1 MSSQSGLHRHRIDA
15 FNLPRFG
22 GGGGTTTTTNSDPWE
37 GQQPYLKD
45 IMAKAQGLYNAEG
58 PSYYPNSTVS
68 PFTDQQRAAFDQA
81 YQFGMGGGSAAMQ
94 GAVGNVADT
103 LNGTYLMAGN
113 PYFSAMSD
121 RIAAE
126 VMPRV
131 NASFEAAGR
140 GDSGLASRAA
150 ALGLGDAIGGLAY
163 QNYGTERGNQM
174 TAAGLAPGID
184 QGIYSGLN
192 AATGAAGM
200 YQQMS
205 QQQLNDL
212 VNRWNYNQNLDW
224 NKLGNYSQMVQGNY
238 GQNTTTT
245 SNAAS
250 NPFGTIMGGL
260 MGGLGLFNMFSDR
273 RIKENIR
280 RIGMADN
287 GLPIYAYNYIGDP
300 IPRIGFMA
308 DEVEMLHPEAVTVM
322 GNGYKGVNYALAVQ

>member
-1 MSSQSGLHRHRIDA
+1 MSTQSGLHRHRIDA

-37 GQQPYLKD
+37 GQQPFLTD
-45 IMAKAQGLYNAEG
+45 IFGKAQDLYNAPG

-68 PFTDQQRAAFDQA
+68 PFTDQQKAAFDQV
-81 YQFGMGGGSAAMQ
+81 YQFGMGGGSPAMS

-103 LNGTYLMAGN
+103 LSGNYLMAGN

-174 TAAGLAPGID
+174 TAAGLAPAID
-184 QGIYSGLN
+184 QGLYSGLN

-200 YQQMS
+200 YQNMS

-212 VNRWNYNQNLDW
+212 VNRWNYEQNLDW

-238 GQNTTTT
+238 GGTTT
-245 SNAAS
+245 STSQTPTNTL
-250 NPFGTIMGGL
+250 GTIGSL
-260 MGGLGLFNMFSDR
+260 LTGGLGLFSMFSDR
-273 RIKENIR
+273 RLKEDIL
-280 RIGMADN
+280 RIGTADN
-287 GLPIYAYNYIGDP
+287 GLPIYLYRYKGDP